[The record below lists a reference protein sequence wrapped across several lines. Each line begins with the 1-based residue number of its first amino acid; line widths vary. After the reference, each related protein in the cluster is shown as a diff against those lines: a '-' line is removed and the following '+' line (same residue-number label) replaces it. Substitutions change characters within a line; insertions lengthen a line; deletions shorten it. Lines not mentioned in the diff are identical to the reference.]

1 MAQSRVVVIDDD
13 ALRTDIRRLGNQL
26 GEALVRQHGPELLA
40 LVEKVRSLGKS
51 ARRGGSTEATA
62 KLHELLSDL
71 PTDQV
76 IPLVRAFTTYFY
88 LANVTEQV
96 HRADELAPD
105 ERYLRS
111 TVDRI
116 LEADL
121 DRDLVDEVLGRFEV
135 RPVFTA
141 HPTETARRS
150 ILSKTAALAELI
162 ETRLETDNP
171 DRMASIDRRSAELI
185 DQIWQTDELRL
196 QQPSVVDEARSA
208 LYYLIALATEVL
220 PVVLETIATQ
230 FDRLGADADSVPLRF
245 GSWVGG
251 DRDGNPGVSPE

>member
-1 MAQSRVVVIDDD
+1 MNDD

-26 GEALVRQHGPELLA
+26 GEALVRQHGPELLD
-40 LVEKVRSLGKS
+40 LVENVRSLGKS

-71 PTDQV
+71 PTDRV

-88 LANVTEQV
+88 LANVSEQV

-116 LEADL
+116 IEANL
-121 DRDLVDEVLGRFEV
+121 DQDLVDEVLARFEV

-150 ILSKTAALAELI
+150 VLSKTNALARLI
-162 ETRLETDNP
+162 ETRLETDNQ
-171 DRMASIDRRSAELI
+171 DRLASIDRRSA
-185 DQIWQTDELRL
+185 
-196 QQPSVVDEARSA
+196 
-208 LYYLIALATEVL
+208 AT
-220 PVVLETIATQ
+220 
-230 FDRLGADADSVPLRF
+230 
-245 GSWVGG
+245 
-251 DRDGNPGVSPE
+251 